1 MPTVLL
7 EVDPSCTRML
17 AVWAALALMLIGAP
31 TRAETRRAL
40 AEPSFATKYERFAV
54 AADHPLASAAGAQ
67 ILKAGGNAVDAAVAT
82 SLALSVVRP
91 FSCGI
96 GGGGFMVMYL
106 VDDEKGRRT
115 KPLSVSINYRE
126 MTPQAIGAKFYET
139 RPESASTIGGL
150 AVGVPG
156 TVAGLLHALEKHG
169 TMKRAEV
176 LAPAIRL
183 AREGFEVDAAY
194 KKMADELIQKF
205 NERPEWKTDF
215 AFVWTRLLG
224 SGSVEVGQRIALPEQ
239 AGALELIAQDGA
251 KAFYDG
257 PIGDAIIDALKAHGG
272 VMTKA
277 DLKRFKVV
285 ESPPLTFTFDGRTFL
300 TMPLPSSG
308 GIAMAEMLGIL
319 ERRKIKEI
327 SARGAAAGETMPTE
341 FAWAFAE
348 AMKHA
353 FADRARWLGDPATA
367 SDAPRR
373 LLAPHYLDA
382 LAQTIRPGRTSTPAA
397 YGSGWTLTDDG
408 DVIPEDG
415 GTSHISVVDAH
426 GNAVACTETI
436 NLEFG
441 SLVAV
446 ERYGFVLNNQM
457 DDFTTRKGQQN
468 AFGLVQSDK
477 NRPGPGL
484 RPLSSMSPTIVLD
497 RDGHVRAVAGA
508 SGGPRII
515 SATTLVLLN
524 ALVLNMPADRAVAS
538 PRIHHQWMPDVLRV
552 EDALRD
558 ERSQGLEMWA
568 WFKKGHY
575 ETAPMTSGAAVQAIV
590 RESEGN
596 AMRWHAAS
604 DPRKGGAPAGD

>member
-1 MPTVLL
+1 MRRVG
-7 EVDPSCTRML
+7 
-17 AVWAALALMLIGAP
+17 AWAAALFVSAAAVAGAEP
-31 TRAETRRAL
+31 PRA
-40 AEPSFATKYERFAV
+40 AEQPSFAALYERFAV
-54 AADHPLASAAGAQ
+54 AADHPLASAAGAE
-67 ILKAGGNAVDAAVAT
+67 ILRTGGNAVDAAVAT
-82 SLALSVVRP
+82 SFALSVVRP
-91 FSCGI
+91 FSCGL
-96 GGGGFMVMYL
+96 GGGGFMVIHL
-106 VDDEKGRRT
+106 ADDGTGRRV
-115 KPLSVSINYRE
+115 KPLGIALNYRE
-126 MTPQAIGAKFYET
+126 MTPQAIGPKFYET
-139 RPESASTIGGL
+139 RPASASTIGGL

-169 TMKRAEV
+169 TMKRADV
-176 LAPAIRL
+176 MAPAIRL

-194 KKMADELIQKF
+194 KKMADELIEKF
-205 NERPEWKTDF
+205 NGNPAWKREY
-215 AFVWTRLLG
+215 AFVWTRFLG
-224 SGSVEVGQRIALPEQ
+224 SGSIEVGRRIVMNEQ
-239 AGALELIAQDGA
+239 AQTLELIARDGA

-257 PIGDAIIDALKAHGG
+257 PIADAIIDALKAHGG
-272 VMTKA
+272 VMTRA
-277 DLKRFKVV
+277 DLRRFRVADG
-285 ESPPLTFTFDGRTFL
+285 PPLTFTFDGKTFI

-327 SARGAAAGETMPTE
+327 SARGAAAGEAMPTE
-341 FAWAFAE
+341 FAWAFIE

-353 FADRARWLGDPATA
+353 FADRARWLGDPASA
-367 SDAPRR
+367 ADAPKR

-382 LAQTIRPGRTSTPAA
+382 LAMSIRPGRTSTPAA

-415 GTSHISVVDAH
+415 GTSHISVVDAQ

-446 ERYGFVLNNQM
+446 DKYGFVLNNQM
-457 DDFTTRKGQQN
+457 DDFTTRSGGAGQGN
-468 AFGLVQSDK
+468 AFGLVQSEK

-497 RDGHVRAVAGA
+497 TGGKVIAVAGA

-524 ALVLNMPADRAVAS
+524 ALVLGMPADRAVAS
-538 PRIHHQWMPDVLRV
+538 GRVHHQWMPDVLRV
-552 EDALRD
+552 EDALRG

-568 WFKKGHY
+568 WFRKGHY
-575 ETAPMTSGAAVQAIV
+575 QVEPMTSGAAVQAIV
-590 RESEGN
+590 REG
-596 AMRWHAAS
+596 AGTGTRWHAAS
-604 DPRKGGAPAGD
+604 DPRKGGAPAGE